1 MPKRFSGS
9 SNSFCDFCAFSWLE
23 NMNIELKDLSHNPVY
38 AQVREQIENQI
49 RNKTLASGESLP
61 SPAALAQKLSVDK
74 GEIQRAY
81 YELEQLG
88 MITKSTGKDFLGK
101 PRTDYRVR

>member
-1 MPKRFSGS
+1 
-9 SNSFCDFCAFSWLE
+9 
-23 NMNIELKDLSHNPVY
+23 MNIELKDLSHNPVY
-38 AQVREQIENQI
+38 AQVREQIQTQI
-49 RNKTLASGESLP
+49 NNKTLTSGDSLP

-88 MITKSTGKDFLGK
+88 LIKKHTGKDFLGK
-101 PRTDYRVR
+101 PRMDYRVA

>member
-1 MPKRFSGS
+1 
-9 SNSFCDFCAFSWLE
+9 
-23 NMNIELKDLSHNPVY
+23 MNIELKDLSHNPVY
-38 AQVREQIENQI
+38 AQVRQQIETQI
-49 RNKTLASGESLP
+49 KNKTLTAGELLP
-61 SPAALAQKLSVDK
+61 SPAALAQKLSVDR

-81 YELEQLG
+81 YELEHLG

>member
-1 MPKRFSGS
+1 
-9 SNSFCDFCAFSWLE
+9 
-23 NMNIELKDLSHNPVY
+23 MNIELKDSSKGPVY

-49 RNKTLASGESLP
+49 SSKVLASGETLP

-81 YELEQLG
+81 FELEQAGLV
-88 MITKSTGKDFLGK
+88 TKTTGKDFLGQPK
-101 PRTDYRVR
+101 TTYRVA

>member
-1 MPKRFSGS
+1 M
-9 SNSFCDFCAFSWLE
+9 AI
-23 NMNIELKDLSHNPVY
+23 NIELKDRTENPIYV
-38 AQVREQIENQI
+38 QVRQQIETQI
-49 RNKTLASGESLP
+49 SNKTVTSGESLP

-88 MITKSTGKDFLGK
+88 LITKHTGKDFLGK
-101 PRTDYRVR
+101 PKLDYRVR